1 MYGQDISYFTSCP
14 DMLWSRRGGDKGP
27 EKPVSSW
34 ELGRICQRRSGFE
47 SSLLSSSMTR
57 IFEIAKSKHTCG
69 QQSSEDAHPD
79 SLFRKALESSSVL
92 DYQVGQMKE
101 MLPSLLR
108 GRRFYCREWAL
119 EKIQRCLEARDAAK
133 GMEGTARI
141 APGVLVTG
149 GPGTGKTALCTE
161 LAWPHSETCK
171 AAGLASRCLAWHFC
185 QREDSG
191 SMELWRFVL
200 ALVEQLKKSPL
211 LGANYVKLIS
221 SAPVATVLEPHHCQ
235 RAPED
240 TFKRAVLEPLLSL
253 TPPAQTVFIVVDSVD
268 SGFIGVGEGSISG
281 SENTQPSSIAELLL
295 KYIQLLP
302 SWILLVCSAR
312 RQNKAICKMFSG
324 FRKLCLDDL
333 RKPATVRDVQQY
345 ILRRLDQDAALRR
358 QITPETAE
366 MLNLLHIKSGGCFLF
381 LERVLDGVANGLV
394 GLREIRDIPGTL
406 NGLYLWLCQRLF
418 PRRLFVHIRPLL
430 NIVLASPKP
439 LTAEQ
444 LYTIAKSRDY
454 YLGIGDFQAQM
465 VSLASLFVDGPE
477 GSKLLFH
484 SSFAEWL
491 TDVKYCTQ
499 KFLCCVKDG
508 HLSLAMALSLRGS
521 SLGTDETCQLARHL
535 LNSGVHDGDPALL
548 PLWLLWTGVPSFNST
563 RKDCSLTTQTLTPVV
578 IQQDVLQLLMK
589 SGIYPT
595 CCSPENNSDVGVHC
609 VVGGGRIVRRALQ
622 REDSVRALLESGIS
636 VNRTDALDG
645 RTLLATAAHAGLVG
659 VTALLLRHGAD
670 PSLNDNQGQ
679 TALTL
684 AARQGNVG
692 VLQVLLEWVKQHGP
706 TAQTILEHADSEGWT
721 ALRSAAW
728 GGHKEAVYLLLEAGA
743 EVDRCDSDG
752 RTALRAAAW
761 GGHEEILLT
770 LLKHGAEVDYT
781 DREGRT
787 PLIAAAYMG
796 HKDAV
801 EILLNAGADLNLAD
815 GDGRTALSVAAL
827 CVPAAA
833 GGRGHGEVVSLLLE
847 RGAEA
852 EHKDRDGM
860 TPLLLAS
867 YEGHEE
873 VVELLLEAGADVDE
887 SSGGHPSAITPLL
900 AAAAMGHAGTVNRML
915 FWGAAV
921 DGIDGEGRTA
931 LCLAAAK
938 GSVEVVQALLDRG
951 LDENH
956 KDDLGWTP
964 LHAAACEGHKSVCA
978 ILTERSSM
986 ARVGELD
993 VEGRSPLILAAQEG
1007 HYSTV
1012 RLLLERKAPIDHRAY
1027 DGHSALTAA
1036 ALQGHREIVELLMR
1050 RGADT
1055 DVRDA
1060 EGRPLL
1066 YLLVLEGH
1074 LDMATLLIEKGGVP
1088 MESKDAEGRS
1098 AIHVAAW
1105 RGDLEGIELLL
1116 NHGADPNSRDLDG
1129 RPPLHSVAWGGHA
1142 AAGRLLL
1149 QAKGINVDLACKQQG
1164 ATALSI
1170 AAQEGHAEIL
1180 AMLLEKGADPDHVD
1194 RYGRSPVK
1202 VAGKQGHFTIVRLLE
1217 SYGAKPFSGH
1227 VPFTPS
1233 GVPNISFMSGV
1244 VKIGTSLN
1252 SGDAAVDRV
1261 TAMSSS
1267 STSASCSPASTAERF
1282 HSTPASQTSSSTCH
1296 SLATVQ
1302 TVPADSL
1309 NFLQQIQQHSLPRSR
1324 SRPSTLPLP
1333 CYNTASLQGKGSR
1346 LIQKKTSPSHEQCTF
1361 TKLLGQEVESSG
1373 DCNHVLKTKTP
1384 YIIEEMLEKN
1394 LKQAGG
1400 VDLKWNSVMA
1410 SLGVIPNQDVL
1421 VKQTQMRENP
1431 PLGYPPLHLQPN
1443 TQRDDWGVIQKTP
1456 MSQTIDLSAISPHSA
1471 LTDESLFNMTT
1482 TDPQLNLK
1490 QAIKLQFEGPTSAAL
1505 YKRETPL

>member
-1 MYGQDISYFTSCP
+1 MVRTCLS
-14 DMLWSRRGGDKGP
+14 P
-27 EKPVSSW
+27 E
-34 ELGRICQRRSGFE
+34 
-47 SSLLSSSMTR
+47 
-57 IFEIAKSKHTCG
+57 
-69 QQSSEDAHPD
+69 
-79 SLFRKALESSSVL
+79 
-92 DYQVGQMKE
+92 GQMRS

-119 EKIQRCLEARDAAK
+119 EKLQRWLESRDAAK
-133 GMEGTARI
+133 AVEGVI
-141 APGVLVTG
+141 HVSPGVLVTG

-161 LAWPHSETCK
+161 LVWPQSEACR
-171 AAGLASRCLAWHFC
+171 AAGFASRCLAWHYC
-185 QREDSG
+185 QREDAS
-191 SMELWRFVL
+191 SIEVWRFVL
-200 ALVEQLKKSPL
+200 GLVEQLKESPL
-211 LGANYVKLIS
+211 LGPNYMKVIS
-221 SAPVATVLEPHHCQ
+221 SAAIAAVLEPLHCQ
-235 RAPED
+235 RAPDD
-240 TFKRAVLEPLLSL
+240 TFKRAVLEPLMSL
-253 TPPAQTVFIVVDSVD
+253 TPPAHSVFIVVDSLD
-268 SGFIGVGEGSISG
+268 SGCCGSNGVGERSISAA
-281 SENTQPSSIAELLL
+281 TQSSSIAELLL
-295 KYIQLLP
+295 RYIQLLP
-302 SWILLVCSAR
+302 PWILLVCSAR

-324 FRKLCLDDL
+324 FRRLCLDDL

-345 ILRRLDQDAALRR
+345 ILRRLDQDGALRR
-358 QITPETAE
+358 QLTPDTAD

-381 LERVLDGVANGLV
+381 LERVLDGVAHGLV

-418 PRRLFVHIRPLL
+418 PRSLFVHIRPLL
-430 NIVLASPKP
+430 NILLASPQP
-439 LTAEQ
+439 LTADQ
-444 LYTIAKSRDY
+444 LYTIARSRDS

-465 VSLASLFVDGPE
+465 GALASLFVDGPE

-484 SSFAEWL
+484 SSFADWL

-508 HLSLAMALSLRGS
+508 QLSLAMSLSFRAS
-521 SLGTDETCQLARHL
+521 SLGTEETCQLAHHL
-535 LNSGVHDGDPALL
+535 LSSGVHQGEPSLL
-548 PLWLLWTGVPSFNST
+548 ALWLLWTGVPSLNSA
-563 RKDCSLTTQTLTPVV
+563 RKDCSSNVPSPPHTPVLV
-578 IQQDVLQLLMK
+578 QQDVLQLLMK
-589 SGIYPT
+589 SGIYPAS
-595 CCSPENNSDVGVHC
+595 CSPDNSSSVGVHC
-609 VVGGGRIVRRALQ
+609 VGGGGRIVRRALQ
-622 REDSVRALLESGIS
+622 REDSVRALLDSGIS
-636 VNRTDALDG
+636 VNRTDPSDG
-645 RTLLATAAHAGLVG
+645 RTLLASAAHAGLVD
-659 VTALLLRHGAD
+659 VAVLLLCRGAD
-670 PSLNDNQGQ
+670 PSVNDNQGQ

-684 AARQGNVG
+684 AARQGHAG
-692 VLQVLLEWVKQHGP
+692 VLQVLLEWVQEQGSKSP
-706 TAQTILEHADSEGWT
+706 AAQALLEHVDSEGWT

-728 GGHKEAVYLLLEAGA
+728 GGHKEAVRLLLEAGA
-743 EVDRCDSDG
+743 EIDGCDSDG

-770 LLKHGAEVDYT
+770 LLKHGAEVDRS

-787 PLIAAAYMG
+787 PLIAATYMG
-796 HKDAV
+796 HKEAV
-801 EILLNAGADLNLAD
+801 EILLDAGADLNLAD

-827 CVPAAA
+827 CVPSAA
-833 GGRGHGEVVSLLLE
+833 GGRGHGEVVNLLLE
-847 RGAEA
+847 RGADP

-887 SSGGHPSAITPLL
+887 SSGAHPSAVTPLL
-900 AAAAMGHAGTVNRML
+900 VAAAMGHAGTVNRML

-938 GSVEVVQALLDRG
+938 GSVEVVRALLDRG

-978 ILTERSSM
+978 ILTERGSM

-1007 HYSTV
+1007 HCSTV
-1012 RLLLERKAPIDHRAY
+1012 RLLLDRKSPIDHRAY
-1027 DGHSALTAA
+1027 DGHSALSAA
-1036 ALQGHREIVELLMR
+1036 ALQEHREIVELLMR

-1066 YLLVLEGH
+1066 YLLVLEGR

-1088 MESKDAEGRS
+1088 LESKDAEGRT
-1098 AIHVAAW
+1098 ALHVAAW
-1105 RGDLEGIELLL
+1105 RGDLKGIELLL
-1116 NHGADPNSRDLDG
+1116 KYGADPNARDFDG
-1129 RPPLHSVAWGGHA
+1129 RPPLHSVAWRGHA

-1149 QAKGINVDLACKQQG
+1149 RAKGLNVDLACKQQG

-1170 AAQEGHAEIL
+1170 AAQEGHAEIV
-1180 AMLLEKGADPDHVD
+1180 AMLLEKGSEPDNVD

-1217 SYGAKPFSGH
+1217 NYGAKPFSGLI
-1227 VPFTPS
+1227 PFSPS
-1233 GVPNISFMSGV
+1233 GVPNTSYLSALVKTCASLSSGEV
-1244 VKIGTSLN
+1244 G
-1252 SGDAAVDRV
+1252 VDGV
-1261 TAMSSS
+1261 TATSSPS
-1267 STSASCSPASTAERF
+1267 STSVSASCSPASTAERF
-1282 HSTPASQTSSSTCH
+1282 HSIPASQTSSSTCH
-1296 SLATVQ
+1296 SHATVQ

-1309 NFLQQIQQHSLPRSR
+1309 NFIQQIQQHSLSRSR

-1333 CYNTASLQGKGSR
+1333 GSNPASLQGRASR
-1346 LIQKKTSPSHEQCTF
+1346 HNQKAVPKSSPTHEQCTF
-1361 TKLLGQEVESSG
+1361 TELSDSENPLKGLGSMGDGNYLL
-1373 DCNHVLKTKTP
+1373 KPKTP
-1384 YIIEEMLEKN
+1384 YIIEDVIEKSH
-1394 LKQAGG
+1394 KQAGG

-1410 SLGVIPNQDVL
+1410 SLGVMPNQEGPIR
-1421 VKQTQMRENP
+1421 QTKIRESP
-1431 PLGYPPLHLQPN
+1431 PLGYPPFLIQSHGQKN
-1443 TQRDDWGVIQKTP
+1443 DWGGIQKTS
-1456 MSQTIDLSAISPHSA
+1456 MSPIIDLSAISPHSA
-1471 LTDESLFNMTT
+1471 LPNESVFNMTT

>member
-1 MYGQDISYFTSCP
+1 MVRPGSS
-14 DMLWSRRGGDKGP
+14 P
-27 EKPVSSW
+27 E
-34 ELGRICQRRSGFE
+34 
-47 SSLLSSSMTR
+47 
-57 IFEIAKSKHTCG
+57 
-69 QQSSEDAHPD
+69 
-79 SLFRKALESSSVL
+79 
-92 DYQVGQMKE
+92 GQMRS

-119 EKIQRCLEARDAAK
+119 EKLQRCLEARDANK
-133 GMEGTARI
+133 GVEGSNRVS
-141 APGVLVTG
+141 PGVLVTG

-161 LAWPHSETCK
+161 LVWPQSETCK
-171 AAGLASRCLAWHFC
+171 AAGLASRCLAWHYC
-185 QREDSG
+185 QREDAG
-191 SMELWRFVL
+191 SVEVWRFVL
-200 ALVEQLKKSPL
+200 ALVEQLKENPL
-211 LGANYVKLIS
+211 LGPNYVKVIS
-221 SAPVATVLEPHHCQ
+221 SASVATVLEPLHCQ
-235 RAPED
+235 RAPDE

-253 TPPAQTVFIVVDSVD
+253 TPPAHSVFIVVDSVD
-268 SGFIGVGEGSISG
+268 SGCCGGNGVGEGSISG
-281 SENTQPSSIAELLL
+281 SAGTPSSSIAELLL
-295 KYIQLLP
+295 KYIQLFP
-302 SWILLVCSAR
+302 PWILLVCSAR
-312 RQNKAICKMFSG
+312 RQNKAVCKMFSG

-345 ILRRLDQDAALRR
+345 ILRRLDQDGALRR
-358 QITPETAE
+358 QLTPETAE

-381 LERVLDGVANGLV
+381 LERVMDGVANGLV

-430 NIVLASPKP
+430 NILLASQQP
-439 LTAEQ
+439 LTAED
-444 LYTIAKSRDY
+444 LYTIAKSRDC
-454 YLGIGDFQAQM
+454 YLGIRDFQAQM
-465 VSLASLFVDGPE
+465 GALASLFVDGPE

-508 HLSLAMALSLRGS
+508 HLSMAMSLSLRAS
-521 SLGTDETCQLARHL
+521 SLSTEETCQLAHHL
-535 LNSGVHDGDPALL
+535 LNSGVHEGEPALL
-548 PLWLLWTGVPSFNST
+548 ALWLLWTGVPALNGT
-563 RKDCSLTTQTLTPVV
+563 RKDCPSNVLSTSHTPVLV
-578 IQQDVLQLLMK
+578 QQDVLQLLMK
-589 SGIYPT
+589 SGIYPPS
-595 CCSPENNSDVGVHC
+595 CSPDKSSSVGVHC
-609 VVGGGRIVRRALQ
+609 VGGGSRIVRRAFQ
-622 REDSVRALLESGIS
+622 REESVRALLDSGVS
-636 VNRTDALDG
+636 VNRTDSLDG
-645 RTLLATAAHAGLVG
+645 RTLLAAAAHAGLVD
-659 VTALLLRHGAD
+659 VAALLLCHGAD
-670 PSLNDNQGQ
+670 PSLTDNQGQ

-684 AARQGNVG
+684 AAKQGHVG
-692 VLQVLLEWVKQHGP
+692 VLQVLLDWVQEQRSKGSAAH
-706 TAQTILEHADSEGWT
+706 TLLEHADSEGWT

-728 GGHKEAVYLLLEAGA
+728 GGHKEAVRRLLEAGA
-743 EVDRCDSDG
+743 EVDGCDSDG

-770 LLKHGAEVDYT
+770 LLGHGAEVDHS

-796 HKDAV
+796 HKETV
-801 EILLNAGADLNLAD
+801 EILLDAGADLNLAD

-827 CVPAAA
+827 CVPSSA

-847 RGAEA
+847 RGADP

-887 SSGGHPSAITPLL
+887 SSGAHPSSITPLL
-900 AAAAMGHAGTVNRML
+900 AAAAMGHTRTVNRML

-938 GSVEVVQALLDRG
+938 GSIEVVRALLDRG

-978 ILTERSSM
+978 ILTERGSM

-1007 HYSTV
+1007 HCSTV
-1012 RLLLERKAPIDHRAY
+1012 RLLLDRKSPIDHRAY
-1027 DGHSALTAA
+1027 DGHSALSAA
-1036 ALQGHREIVELLMR
+1036 ALQGHRDIVELLMR

-1066 YLLVLEGH
+1066 YLLVLEGR

-1088 MESKDAEGRS
+1088 LESKDAEGRT
-1098 AIHVAAW
+1098 ALHVAAW
-1105 RGDLEGIELLL
+1105 RGDLEGTELLL
-1116 NHGADPNSRDLDG
+1116 KYGADPNARDLDG
-1129 RPPLHSVAWGGHA
+1129 RPPLHSVAWRGHT

-1149 QAKGINVDLACKQQG
+1149 RAKGLNVDLACKQQG
-1164 ATALSI
+1164 ATALSV
-1170 AAQEGHAEIL
+1170 AAQEGHSEIVV
-1180 AMLLEKGADPDHVD
+1180 MLLEKGANPDHVD
-1194 RYGRSPVK
+1194 RYGRTPVK
-1202 VAGKQGHFTIVRLLE
+1202 VAGKQSHFTIVRLLE
-1217 SYGAKPFSGH
+1217 SYGAKPFSGLI
-1227 VPFTPS
+1227 PFTPS
-1233 GVPNISFMSGV
+1233 GAPNASYLSGIVKTHPSISSGEV
-1244 VKIGTSLN
+1244 
-1252 SGDAAVDRV
+1252 AADRV
-1261 TAMSSS
+1261 PTVSSPS

-1282 HSTPASQTSSSTCH
+1282 HSMPASQTSSSTCH

-1309 NFLQQIQQHSLPRSR
+1309 NFIQQIQQHSLPRSR

-1333 CYNTASLQGKGSR
+1333 GSNPTSLQGRASR
-1346 LIQKKTSPSHEQCTF
+1346 HNNKAAPKCSPTHEQCSF
-1361 TKLLGQEVESSG
+1361 TELQDLEKPLKGLRLSG
-1373 DCNHVLKTKTP
+1373 DGNYLLKAKSP
-1384 YIIEEMLEKN
+1384 YIIEDVMEKS
-1394 LKQAGG
+1394 LKQTGG
-1400 VDLKWNSVMA
+1400 IDLKWNSIMA
-1410 SLGVIPNQDVL
+1410 SLGVMPNQEGL
-1421 VKQTQMRENP
+1421 HRQTKIRQSP
-1431 PLGYPPLHLQPN
+1431 PLGYPPFHLQSHA
-1443 TQRDDWGVIQKTP
+1443 QQGDWGGLQKTL
-1456 MSQTIDLSAISPHSA
+1456 MSPTIDLSAVSPHSA
-1471 LTDESLFNMTT
+1471 LPDESLFNMT

>member
-1 MYGQDISYFTSCP
+1 MVHPCSS
-14 DMLWSRRGGDKGP
+14 P
-27 EKPVSSW
+27 E
-34 ELGRICQRRSGFE
+34 
-47 SSLLSSSMTR
+47 
-57 IFEIAKSKHTCG
+57 
-69 QQSSEDAHPD
+69 
-79 SLFRKALESSSVL
+79 
-92 DYQVGQMKE
+92 GQMRS

-119 EKIQRCLEARDAAK
+119 EKLQRCLEVRDSSK
-133 GMEGTARI
+133 RVEGTARVS
-141 APGVLVTG
+141 PGILVTG
-149 GPGTGKTALCTE
+149 GPGTGKTALLTE
-161 LAWPHSETCK
+161 LVWPQSEACR
-171 AAGLASRCLAWHFC
+171 AAGLASRCLSWHYC
-185 QREDSG
+185 QREDAG
-191 SMELWRFVL
+191 SIEVWRFVL
-200 ALVEQLKKSPL
+200 GLVEQLKESPL
-211 LGANYVKLIS
+211 LGPNYVKAIS
-221 SAPVATVLEPHHCQ
+221 SAAIAAVLEPLHCQ
-235 RAPED
+235 REPDD

-253 TPPAQTVFIVVDSVD
+253 TPPAHSVFIVVDSLD
-268 SGFIGVGEGSISG
+268 LGYCGGNGVGEGSKSG
-281 SENTQPSSIAELLL
+281 AAATQSSSIAELLL
-295 KYIQLLP
+295 KNIQLLP
-302 SWILLVCSAR
+302 PWILLVCSAR
-312 RQNKAICKMFSG
+312 RQNKAICKIFSG
-324 FRKLCLDDL
+324 FRRLCLDDL
-333 RKPATVRDVQQY
+333 RKPATVQDVQQY
-345 ILRRLDQDAALRR
+345 ILRRLDQDGALRR
-358 QITPETAE
+358 QLTPETAE

-381 LERVLDGVANGLV
+381 LERVLDGVAHGLV

-430 NIVLASPKP
+430 NIFLASPQP

-444 LYTIAKSRDY
+444 LYTIAKSRDF

-465 VSLASLFVDGPE
+465 GALASLFVDGPE

-508 HLSLAMALSLRGS
+508 HLSLAMSLSLRAS
-521 SLGTDETCQLARHL
+521 SLGTEETCQLAHHL
-535 LNSGVHDGDPALL
+535 LNSGVHEGEPALL
-548 PLWLLWTGVPSFNST
+548 ALWLLWTGVPALNGA
-563 RKDCSLTTQTLTPVV
+563 RKDCSSSHTPVLV
-578 IQQDVLQLLMK
+578 QQDVLQLLMK
-589 SGIYPT
+589 SGIYPAS
-595 CCSPENNSDVGVHC
+595 CSPDNSSSVGIHC
-609 VVGGGRIVRRALQ
+609 VGEGSRIVRRALQ
-622 REDSVRALLESGIS
+622 REDSVRALLDSGIS
-636 VNRTDALDG
+636 VNRTDPSDG
-645 RTLLATAAHAGLVG
+645 RTLLAAAAHAGLVD
-659 VTALLLRHGAD
+659 VAALLLCRGAD
-670 PSLNDNQGQ
+670 PLLNDNQGQ

-684 AARQGNVG
+684 AARQGQVG
-692 VLQVLLEWVKQHGP
+692 VLQMLLEWVQEQGSKSP
-706 TAQTILEHADSEGWT
+706 AAQALLEHVDSEGWT

-728 GGHKEAVYLLLEAGA
+728 GGHKEAVRLLLEAGA
-743 EVDRCDSDG
+743 EIDGCDSDG

-770 LLKHGAEVDYT
+770 FLDHGAEVDRS

-796 HKDAV
+796 HKEAV
-801 EILLNAGADLNLAD
+801 EILLNAGANLNLAD

-827 CVPAAA
+827 CVPSAA

-847 RGAEA
+847 RGADP
-852 EHKDRDGM
+852 EHKDTDGM

-873 VVELLLEAGADVDE
+873 VVELLLEAGANVDE
-887 SSGGHPSAITPLL
+887 SPGSHPSAITPLL
-900 AAAAMGHAGTVNRML
+900 AAAALGHASTVNRLL

-938 GSVEVVQALLDRG
+938 GSVEVVRALLDRG

-978 ILTERSSM
+978 ILTEQGSM

-1007 HYSTV
+1007 HCSTV
-1012 RLLLERKAPIDHRAY
+1012 RLLLDRKSPIDHRAY
-1027 DGHSALTAA
+1027 DGHSALSAA
-1036 ALQGHREIVELLMR
+1036 ALQGYREIVELLMR

-1066 YLLVLEGH
+1066 YLLVLEGR
-1074 LDMATLLIEKGGVP
+1074 LDMAILLIEKGGVP
-1088 MESKDAEGRS
+1088 LESKDAEGRT
-1098 AIHVAAW
+1098 ALHVAAW

-1116 NHGADPNSRDLDG
+1116 KYGADPNARDLDG
-1129 RPPLHSVAWGGHA
+1129 RPPLHSVAWRGHA

-1149 QAKGINVDLACKQQG
+1149 RAKGLNVDLACKQQG

-1170 AAQEGHAEIL
+1170 AAQEGHAETV
-1180 AMLLEKGADPDHVD
+1180 AMLLEKGAEPDHVD

-1202 VAGKQGHFTIVRLLE
+1202 VAGKQGNFTIVRLLE
-1217 SYGAKPFSGH
+1217 SYGAKPFSGLI
-1227 VPFTPS
+1227 PFTPS
-1233 GVPNISFMSGV
+1233 GAPNNSYLSAIVKTQASISSGEVGVDGVPA
-1244 VKIGTSLN
+1244 TS
-1252 SGDAAVDRV
+1252 SP
-1261 TAMSSS
+1261 S
-1267 STSASCSPASTAERF
+1267 STSVSASCSPASTAERF
-1282 HSTPASQTSSSTCH
+1282 HSMPASQTSSSTCH

-1309 NFLQQIQQHSLPRSR
+1309 NFIQQIQQHSLPRCR

-1333 CYNTASLQGKGSR
+1333 GSNPASLQGRASR
-1346 LIQKKTSPSHEQCTF
+1346 HNQKAVPKSSPTNEQYTL
-1361 TKLLGQEVESSG
+1361 TELLDSDKPLKVLGYSG
-1373 DCNHVLKTKTP
+1373 DGNYLLKPKTP
-1384 YIIEEMLEKN
+1384 YIIADVIEKS
-1394 LKQAGG
+1394 LKQADG

-1410 SLGVIPNQDVL
+1410 SLGVMPNQQGPIQ
-1421 VKQTQMRENP
+1421 QTKIGESP
-1431 PLGYPPLHLQPN
+1431 PLGYPHFHFQSHA
-1443 TQRDDWGVIQKTP
+1443 QKDDWGGIQKTS
-1456 MSQTIDLSAISPHSA
+1456 MSPTIDLSAISPHSA
-1471 LTDESLFNMTT
+1471 LPNESVFNMTT